1 MTEIKQTMAEV
12 QAEARR
18 CLYCVDA
25 PCQQGCP
32 AGVDVAQF
40 IRHLR
45 YADVKSAKR
54 VIKTANPL
62 GGICGTLCPSEN
74 LCQKNCTMNYCGAP
88 IHIRDLQK
96 FACANAAYT
105 PELAPA
111 SGKKAAVVGAGPA
124 GLGCAAM
131 LARWTCLKRTRLPP
145 AWWRA
150 KFRPSALTPPWWKTI
165 WPSFRASASTSTTT
179 RPSRPRSWKS

>member
-45 YADVKSAKR
+45 YADAKTCAR
-54 VIKTANPL
+54 KTAP
-62 GGICGTLCPSEN
+62 
-74 LCQKNCTMNYCGAP
+74 
-88 IHIRDLQK
+88 
-96 FACANAAYT
+96 
-105 PELAPA
+105 
-111 SGKKAAVVGAGPA
+111 
-124 GLGCAAM
+124 
-131 LARWTCLKRTRLPP
+131 
-145 AWWRA
+145 
-150 KFRPSALTPPWWKTI
+150 
-165 WPSFRASASTSTTT
+165 
-179 RPSRPRSWKS
+179 

>member
-131 LARWTCLKRTRLPP
+131 LAPG
-145 AWWRA
+145 
-150 KFRPSALTPPWWKTI
+150 
-165 WPSFRASASTSTTT
+165 
-179 RPSRPRSWKS
+179 PRGGRV

>member
-74 LCQKNCTMNYCGAP
+74 LCQKFDYGILPHSN
-88 IHIRDLQK
+88 IR
-96 FACANAAYT
+96 Y
-105 PELAPA
+105 
-111 SGKKAAVVGAGPA
+111 S
-124 GLGCAAM
+124 
-131 LARWTCLKRTRLPP
+131 LP
-145 AWWRA
+145 
-150 KFRPSALTPPWWKTI
+150 KEQFRI
-165 WPSFRASASTSTTT
+165 DC
-179 RPSRPRSWKS
+179 

>member
-54 VIKTANPL
+54 VIKTANPR
-62 GGICGTLCPSEN
+62 
-74 LCQKNCTMNYCGAP
+74 AA
-88 IHIRDLQK
+88 
-96 FACANAAYT
+96 FAARC
-105 PELAPA
+105 APA
-111 SGKKAAVVGAGPA
+111 KT
-124 GLGCAAM
+124 CA
-131 LARWTCLKRTRLPP
+131 R
-145 AWWRA
+145 
-150 KFRPSALTPPWWKTI
+150 KTA
-165 WPSFRASASTSTTT
+165 P
-179 RPSRPRSWKS
+179 

>member
-131 LARWTCLKRTRLPP
+131 LARLGHEVDVFEKDAAAAGVVARNSG
-145 AWWRA
+145 RA
-150 KFRPSALTPPWWKTI
+150 H
-165 WPSFRASASTSTTT
+165 
-179 RPSRPRSWKS
+179 